1 MVLVCLRDLLDI
13 VLRHAAHSDV
23 CALLF
28 LQKLEQDNATT
39 RRQHVRC
46 PNQSEH
52 RKRKHVVDSLEEL
65 FSLIKRVFAEG
76 GPIKQVAV
84 LLGSTIVTPKEVLL
98 LHFPTAFYE
107 GPVLSLKSCI
117 SSLFKTLVSGDFQSA
132 AKTMNSSA
140 KLTVLML
147 AARHCDFAPHRMLYK
162 PHFKVPARGQHLMV
176 NFHCTS
182 GVAPAEL
189 SRLDETDVD
198 ISGIE
203 PLPMYTPGVSPGGG
217 SCLNSGHSSVG
228 SCAASNKRR
237 PRSHRGSYCAP
248 PDRRRSSLVIPN
260 HDGFSV
266 TDGGVDDEAE
276 PVEYVWY
283 QFPVTTKG
291 YVGSATS

>member
-1 MVLVCLRDLLDI
+1 M
-13 VLRHAAHSDV
+13 
-23 CALLF
+23 
-28 LQKLEQDNATT
+28 
-39 RRQHVRC
+39 
-46 PNQSEH
+46 
-52 RKRKHVVDSLEEL
+52 DSLEEL
-65 FSLIKRVFAEG
+65 FSLVKRVFAEG

-84 LLGSTIVTPKEVLL
+84 LLGSTIISPKEVLI

-117 SSLFKTLVSGDFQSA
+117 SSLFKTVISGDFQSA

-140 KLTVLML
+140 KLTVLMQ
-147 AARHCDFAPHRMLYK
+147 ASRHCDFTLQRMLYK

-189 SRLDETDVD
+189 SRLDDTDIN

-203 PLPMYTPGVSPGGG
+203 PLPMYTPRVSP
-217 SCLNSGHSSVG
+217 SCVRSLHSGQSSVG
-228 SCAASNKRR
+228 PCQLSTKRR
-237 PRSHRGSYCAP
+237 PSSRRGSYCTS
-248 PDRRRSSLVIPN
+248 DRRESGRSSLIIPS
-260 HDGFSV
+260 HTEFCAKEQRD
-266 TDGGVDDEAE
+266 DDEAE

-291 YVGSATS
+291 YMSKMS